1 MSEEFDESSLG
12 FLETKASELANSH
25 LMSAS
30 SPNLVPSLVV
40 LRDIS
45 DWLKQVKR
53 SLNATDVDTARVAE
67 WIFDNSYLL
76 ERALGQIKHDMPS
89 DYYGLLPCLCS
100 ENNDGQVPRA
110 YRVASGFLAADGI
123 QIALPILV
131 KFIKAYQTVSPLD
144 IGELW
149 ALPTFLRLVCV
160 EMVIAVVVQ
169 MDPKINSPYK
179 DNKSWKPI
187 EITIDEVDYLGRAL
201 HCLANIENISW
212 QSFFEQVNIVEEEL
226 RKDPANVYAKLDF
239 DSRNRY
245 CKAVEHL
252 ARTAP
257 FSEQAVAQQAVAL
270 ASRSAA
276 PDERFLQDER
286 FSHVGYWLVDE
297 GKLTLETEINY
308 KPSWFER
315 CNRGLQRHSTLFY
328 FFMLMLSMVIFES
341 IVIIY
346 LVQNQ
351 AEMSEIVAGFL
362 LSLVPVSMIAVA
374 LVNWFVTLIVP
385 PRILNKI
392 DFDKAIDP
400 DYATAVV
407 IPTLLGSNE
416 EIDNLLAQIE
426 RHYLCNSDPAL
437 RFVLLTDF
445 LDAPTQDVQGDSV
458 LIEHIRGGV
467 KKLNQ
472 KYNPTGDCPTGK
484 GMFHL
489 LHRPRQYNPSEGCW
503 MGWERKRG
511 KLDAFNRLLCGE
523 AEQEFSVQEGDD
535 DSLRN
540 IRFVITLDSDTQ
552 LFRGTASRLIGTLAH
567 PLNRAIFDDKSGQ
580 IIAGYTIIQP
590 RIEIDPSRSNN
601 TWFSRIASGD
611 RVIDI
616 YSRAVSEVYQD
627 LFGSGIFVGKGIY
640 DLAAFKRSLERRI
653 PENTVLSHDLLEGIL
668 GRTAL
673 ASDIVLYEDFPSQY
687 LGFLRRLQRW
697 VRGDWQHLPWLGYR
711 TKSSDGRLL
720 KNSLKAI
727 DRWKIIDNL
736 RRSLCS
742 PLLLLLFVAGWL
754 WLPGHPLAWTLLAL
768 FSPLGHNIVN
778 IMFGIVRS
786 TNLTSLFKTTA
797 EPIASIERWLMF
809 IAFLPHQAITA
820 FDAIIRTLFRLTVS
834 RKNLL
839 QWVTAAH
846 IDKSLHKAAPSS
858 HLFWREM
865 IAGVLLTCT
874 ITILIIS
881 NNPSALP
888 YAAPLLLLWLLSP
901 EITRILSRPIT
912 VKIESLNKEEIIF
925 LRRLS
930 RRTWLFFETFVDPVD
945 HWLPPDNYQEDPH
958 GVISHRTSPT
968 NIGMMFLANLSALDF
983 GYLGPTDFAARTLAS
998 LHTLATLEHYRG
1010 HIFNWY
1016 DTRTLEV
1023 LSPRYVSTVD
1033 SGNLAACLL
1042 SLKQGCADI
1051 RQTPIFTRAR
1061 WDGLM
1066 DTFSLIEESL
1076 LHLTADVLSVDD
1088 LSINDLSINDQL
1100 DENVDYSALI
1110 VQAQSIRHKAWS
1122 VLDKTDSWWLTVRE
1136 LNEVDLIE
1144 FDRVLVK
1151 VMTEKA
1157 PVHKVSLVRDVRVWV
1172 GRARQHLSDMLR
1184 DMERLLPWLP
1194 VIYCPFVAN
1203 NQWAAT
1209 RYSVT
1214 LKKLRDLLLPALSLD
1229 EIPPSCLTALQIIA
1243 DFKIDMPEIDDA
1255 EERTAIGLWLSQLE
1269 KSIQTSNTN
1278 AHLLQDELTD
1288 IAERADNEVSGMDFR
1303 LLFDE
1308 DSQLFHIG
1316 WNASAAIIDPHHYD
1330 LLASE
1335 ARLASIIAIGK
1346 GDVST
1351 KHWFALGR
1359 PVTQVSGSTALLSW
1373 GGTMFEYLMPR
1384 LLLSS
1389 ANDTLLNESERAA
1402 VDQQIILAN
1411 KRGTPWG
1418 ISESG
1423 YAVVDHQHN
1432 YQYKAFGVPSLGFK
1446 RGLELDTVIAPYAS
1460 ALALAVYPAQA
1471 TKNLKHMAEQGLLG
1485 IYGMYEAAD
1494 YTTSRQPAN
1503 RKFALVQ
1510 SHMAHHQGMI
1520 IVALDN
1526 ALLNDVHVQRFQS
1539 DPAFQTVE
1547 LLLHEQVPVNS
1558 LPEFPTDEV
1567 TNAEKST
1574 ELQSDL
1580 PELPKWEPALCGNF
1594 PQLHVFGN
1602 GRFNTLISD
1611 SGAGGLDWR
1620 KNALTRWS
1628 PDPTLDNKG
1637 LWIYLKD
1644 ENSGDIWSAG
1654 RQPFGNVRERYEVT
1668 FSAHMAEFHRQ
1679 DFGVSLHMDVTVA
1692 ANDDVEVRRVTLN
1705 NETNRIRKL
1714 TLTSYGEVVLT
1725 SPNEDERHPAF
1736 SKLFV
1741 HSEMAE
1747 SMNALI
1753 FERRS
1758 RSPHENPPALMHRM
1772 IAESDAIKLRSF
1784 EADREH
1790 FIGRNGSI
1798 RNPAGITEGL
1808 SETLGWT
1815 LDPVMSLQVSV
1826 ELAPYASEVLTFI
1839 TIASGSRRSLFEV
1852 ANSYETLSSV
1862 ELIFHDAKSR
1872 ARRDLQHFKYAI
1884 PYLSELQQLLSLL
1897 LQPYKGL
1904 RAKPSLIAKNSLGQS
1919 ALWSFGVSGDLPL
1932 LLLRQHE
1939 ETNLDLLRVLVCAH
1953 QRWHQLGL
1961 NIDLL
1966 ILYESPSGYADE
1978 ISERLQQLMNK
1989 LELQGTL
1996 VHRAGIHLLHWDQL
2010 SSEQHN
2016 LLKAAA
2022 NVILNDRAPLAQ
2034 QLASLNQPPDD
2045 LPAFVGTM
2053 AAPVKQTTAQL
2064 KRRTDL
2070 TLFNGLGGFSPDG
2083 REYVIY
2089 LEPHETTPRPWC
2101 NVLANDSFGCLTSE
2115 GGGGYT
2121 WAINSG
2127 ENRLTQWMN
2136 DPVEDQPS
2144 EIVYLR
2150 DEETAQVWTVTPK
2163 PIGTGELC
2171 EITHGAGYTIWRS
2184 RKHDMEQ
2191 ELKISVAEKDPVKIV
2206 RLRLHNYSEH
2216 ARRLTVTY
2224 YAELTLGVTRNK
2236 SSPHIVSE
2244 FDPETN
2250 AILARNTWNTNFSD
2264 RVTFLCSNRSAH
2276 GFTTDR
2282 TEFLGREGGFQHPA
2296 GLYRWGLK
2304 GVTGAAHDPCA
2315 ALQIYVDVPA
2325 SGETELI
2332 FILGQADNAKHAQQL
2347 IKKWQQ
2353 PQTVSEDWLAMQARW
2368 QQVFNSFRVDTP
2380 DPAFDLMM
2388 NQWLIYQTLACRVF
2402 ARTGLYQSS
2411 GAFGFRDQLQDIMA
2425 LVHAEPS
2432 LARQHI
2438 LTSAAHQFEMG
2449 DVLHWWHPPSDAG
2462 VRTHCS
2468 DDMLWLPFVT
2478 AHYVEVSGDDSILEE
2493 MVPFLVGEPLG
2504 AQEENRYSKYESTT
2518 EKYTVFEHCK
2528 RALDVGIRS
2537 SGEHGLLT
2545 IGGGDWNDGMDRV
2558 GAHGRGESIW
2568 LSWFA
2573 IAVIESFSRINDLT
2587 QKHDPTQKNDF
2598 NGHWQKR
2605 AQELAE
2611 AIEKNGWD
2619 GEWYR
2624 RAYDDEGLP
2633 WGSAECQECRI
2644 DSIAQSW
2651 ATLSGAG
2658 DPVRSR
2664 QALESA
2670 ERELTDEKNRIL
2682 RLLWPAFNAT
2692 MREPGYI
2699 KAYPPGIRENGG
2711 QYTHAAAWLAW
2722 AHTVQK
2728 DGNAAFRVLQ
2738 MLNPIEHS
2746 LNPQMIDQYQV
2757 EPYVM
2762 AADVASVGPHAGR
2775 GGWTWYTGSAAWVYR
2790 LGMEAILGIRHKGKF
2805 VSIDPCIPTSWKG
2818 FTATLKRD
2826 RATIEITV
2834 ENVNEIGHGV
2844 IGLVVDGEEKKGN
2857 QVEWPPNGEIRHVLV
2872 KLGVE

>member
-12 FLETKASELANSH
+12 FLETKANELANSH
-25 LMSAS
+25 LLSTFN
-30 SPNLVPSLVV
+30 PNLLPSLVV
-40 LRDIS
+40 LRNLPEWI
-45 DWLKQVKR
+45 KQVKR
-53 SLNATDVDTARVAE
+53 SLNTADVNTARVAE

-89 DYYGLLPCLCS
+89 DYYCLLPCLCS
-100 ENNDGQVPRA
+100 ENNGELVPRA
-110 YRVASGFLAADGI
+110 YRVVSGFLAADGI

-131 KFIKAYQTVSPLD
+131 KFIKAYQKVSPLD
-144 IGELW
+144 ISELW
-149 ALPTFLRLVCV
+149 ALPTFFRLVCI
-160 EMVIAVVVQ
+160 EMVIAIVVQ

-179 DNKSWKPI
+179 GNKSWQPI
-187 EITIDEVDYLGRAL
+187 EIALDKVDCLGRAL

-226 RKDPANVYAKLDF
+226 RKDPVNVYAKLDF

-252 ARTAP
+252 ARTVP

-270 ASRSAA
+270 ASRSTT
-276 PDERFLQDER
+276 QDER

-315 CNRGLQRHSTLFY
+315 CNRGLQRHSTAFY
-328 FFMLMLSMVIFES
+328 FVMLMLSMVIFES
-341 IVIIY
+341 IAVFY

-351 AEMSEIVAGFL
+351 AEMSELAAGFL
-362 LSLVPVSMIAVA
+362 LSLVPVSMVAVA
-374 LVNWFVTLIVP
+374 LVNWLITIIVP

-400 DYATAVV
+400 HYATAVV

-416 EIDNLLAQIE
+416 EIDNLLAQVE

-445 LDAPTQDVQGDSV
+445 LDAATQELPSDSV
-458 LIEHIRGGV
+458 LIDRTREGV

-472 KYNPTGDCPTGK
+472 KYCSTGK

-489 LHRPRQYNPSEGCW
+489 LHRPRQYNPGEGCW

-511 KLDAFNRLLCGE
+511 KLAAFNCLLCGE
-523 AEQEFSVQEGDD
+523 AGLVFEAEPEFETGLEFSVQEGDD

-567 PLNRAIFDDKSGQ
+567 PLNRAIFDDKSDQ

-640 DLAAFKRSLERRI
+640 DLTAFKRSLEGRI

-673 ASDIVLYEDFPSQY
+673 ASDIVLYEVFPSEY
-687 LGFLRRLQRW
+687 LAFLRRLHRW
-697 VRGDWQHLPWLGYR
+697 IRGDWQHLPWLGYR

-727 DRWKIIDNL
+727 ERWKIIDNL

-742 PLLLLLFVAGWL
+742 PLLLLWFVAGWL
-754 WLPGHPLAWTLLAL
+754 WLPGHPLVWTLLAL
-768 FSPLGHNIVN
+768 FSPIGHNIVN
-778 IMFGIVRS
+778 IMFGLVRS
-786 TNLTSLFKTTA
+786 TNLTSLLKTTT
-797 EPIASIERWLMF
+797 EPVATIERWLMF

-820 FDAIIRTLFRLTVS
+820 SDAIVRTLFRLTVS
-834 RKNLL
+834 RKSLL

-846 IDKSLHKAAPSS
+846 IDKSLHKAAQSS

-865 IAGVLLTCT
+865 IAGVLLTCV

-881 NNPSALP
+881 KNPSALP
-888 YAAPLLLLWLLSP
+888 YASPLLLLWLLSP

-912 VKIESLNKEEIIF
+912 VEVERLDKEEIIF

-958 GVISHRTSPT
+958 SVISHRTSPT
-968 NIGMMFLANLSALDF
+968 NIGMMFLANLSAWDF

-998 LHTLATLEHYRG
+998 LNTLATLEHYRG

-1023 LSPRYVSTVD
+1023 LPPRYVSTVD

-1051 RQTPIFTRAR
+1051 RQTSIFTRAR

-1076 LHLTADVLSVDD
+1076 LHLTVDDLSVDD
-1088 LSINDLSINDQL
+1088 QL
-1100 DENVDYSALI
+1100 DDNVDYNALI
-1110 VQAQSIRHKAWS
+1110 IQAQSIRHKAWS
-1122 VLDKTDSWWLTVRE
+1122 VLDKADTWWLTVRE
-1136 LNEVDLIE
+1136 LNEIDLIE

-1151 VMTEKA
+1151 VLTEKA

-1172 GRARQHLSDMLR
+1172 GRAHQHLRDMLR
-1184 DMERLLPWLP
+1184 DMEQLLPWLT
-1194 VIYCPFVAN
+1194 VIYCPLATK
-1203 NQWAAT
+1203 NQWMAT
-1209 RYSVT
+1209 RYHVT
-1214 LKKLRDLLLPALSLD
+1214 LKKLRDLLLPTLSLD
-1229 EIPPSCLTALQIIA
+1229 DIPPTCLTALQIIA
-1243 DFKIDMPEIDDA
+1243 DFRIDMPEIDDA
-1255 EERTAIGLWLSQLE
+1255 EERTAIGLWFNQLE
-1269 KSIQTSNTN
+1269 KSIQTSN
-1278 AHLLQDELTD
+1278 ASARLLQDQLTD
-1288 IAERADNEVSGMDFR
+1288 IAERADTEVNGMDFR

-1316 WNASAAIIDPHHYD
+1316 WNASAAVIDPHHYD

-1346 GDVST
+1346 GDVSI

-1359 PVTQVSGSTALLSW
+1359 PVTRVSGSTALLSW

-1389 ANDTLLNESERAA
+1389 ADGTLLAESERAA

-1423 YAVVDHQHN
+1423 YAIVDHQHN

-1460 ALALAVYPAQA
+1460 ALALAVYPVQA
-1471 TKNLKHMAEQGLLG
+1471 TKNLKQMAELGLLG
-1485 IYGMYEAAD
+1485 LYGMYEAAD

-1520 IVALDN
+1520 FVALDN
-1526 ALLNDVHVQRFQS
+1526 ALLKDAHVQRFQS

-1547 LLLHEQVPVNS
+1547 LLLHEKVPVNR
-1558 LPEFPTDEV
+1558 LPEFPTDAV
-1567 TNAEKST
+1567 TDAEKSA
-1574 ELQSDL
+1574 EPQLDL
-1580 PELPKWEPALCGNF
+1580 PELPSWKPALYGNF
-1594 PQLHVFGN
+1594 PQLHMIGN
-1602 GRFNTLISD
+1602 GRFSTLISD
-1611 SGAGGLDWR
+1611 SGAGGLGWR

-1637 LWIYLKD
+1637 LWIYLED
-1644 ENSGDIWSAG
+1644 DNNGDIWSAG
-1654 RQPFGNVRERYEVT
+1654 RQPLGNVRERYEVI
-1668 FSAHMAEFHRQ
+1668 FSAHMVEFHRQ
-1679 DFGVSLHMDVTVA
+1679 DFGISLHMDVAVA
-1692 ANDDVEVRRVTLN
+1692 ANDDVEVRRITLN

-1714 TLTSYGEVVLT
+1714 TLTSYGEVVLAQ
-1725 SPNEDERHPAF
+1725 PNEDERHPAF

-1741 HSEMAE
+1741 HSEMAK

-1753 FERRS
+1753 FERRP
-1758 RSPHENPPALMHRM
+1758 RNPHESPPALMHRM
-1772 IAESDAIKLRSF
+1772 IAESDAIKLSSF
-1784 EADREH
+1784 ETDREH
-1790 FIGRNGSI
+1790 FIGRNGNLRS
-1798 RNPAGITEGL
+1798 PLGIAEGL

-1826 ELAPYASEVLTFI
+1826 ELAPYTSEVLTFI
-1839 TIASGSRRSLFEV
+1839 TIASGSRRSLFEI
-1852 ANSYETLSSV
+1852 ANNYETLSSV

-1872 ARRDLQHFKYAI
+1872 ARRDLQHFQYAI
-1884 PYLSELQQLLSLL
+1884 PFLSELQQLLSVL
-1897 LQPYKGL
+1897 LQSYKGL
-1904 RAKPSLIAKNSLGQS
+1904 RAKPSLIAKNSLAQS
-1919 ALWSFGVSGDLPL
+1919 SLWAFGVSGDLPL

-1978 ISERLQQLMNK
+1978 INERLQQLMNK
-1989 LELQGTL
+1989 LEAQGML
-1996 VHRAGIHLLHWDQL
+1996 VHRGGIHLLHWDQL
-2010 SSEQHN
+2010 SGEQHN

-2022 NVILNDRAPLAQ
+2022 NVILNDRTPLAQ
-2034 QLASLNQPPDD
+2034 QLASLNQQSDD

-2053 AAPVKQTTAQL
+2053 VVPVKQTTAQL

-2070 TLFNGLGGFSPDG
+2070 TLFNGLGGFSADG
-2083 REYVIY
+2083 HEYVIY
-2089 LEPHETTPRPWC
+2089 LEPHETTPAPWC

-2115 GGGGYT
+2115 RGGGYT

-2136 DPVEDQPS
+2136 DPVEDPPS

-2150 DEETAQVWTVTPK
+2150 DEDTAQVWTVTPK
-2163 PIGTGELC
+2163 PIGTGSLC
-2171 EITHGAGYTIWRS
+2171 EITHGAGYTVWRNIWQ
-2184 RKHDMEQ
+2184 DLEQ
-2191 ELKISVAEKDPVKIV
+2191 ELQISVAEEDPVKII
-2206 RLRLHNYSEH
+2206 RLRLHNCSEH

-2224 YAELTLGVTRNK
+2224 YAELTLGVTRHK

-2250 AILARNTWNTNFSD
+2250 AILARNTWNTNFSE
-2264 RVTFLCSNRSAH
+2264 RVTFLCSNRSVH
-2276 GFTTDR
+2276 GYTTDR
-2282 TEFLGREGGFQHPA
+2282 TEFLGREGDFQHPA
-2296 GLYRWGLK
+2296 GLYRWGFK
-2304 GVTGAAHDPCA
+2304 SVTGAALDPCA

-2325 SGETELI
+2325 TGETELF
-2332 FILGQADNAKHAQQL
+2332 FILGQADNAKQAKQL

-2353 PQTVSEDWLAMQARW
+2353 PQTVSDDWLAMQARW
-2368 QQVFNSFRVDTP
+2368 QRVFNSLTVHTP
-2380 DPAFDLMM
+2380 EPAFDIMM

-2425 LVHAEPS
+2425 LVHAQPS

-2449 DVLHWWHPPSDAG
+2449 DVLHWWHPPGDSG

-2493 MVPFLVGEPLG
+2493 EIPFLVGEPLG
-2504 AQEENRYSKYESTT
+2504 AQEENRYSRYESTI

-2528 RALDVGIRS
+2528 RALNIGIRS

-2573 IAVIESFSRINDLT
+2573 ISVIDSFSRINDR
-2587 QKHDPTQKNDF
+2587 TQKND
-2598 NGHWQKR
+2598 NSADWLKR

-2619 GEWYR
+2619 GNWYR

-2658 DPVRSR
+2658 DPLRAR

-2728 DGNAAFRVLQ
+2728 DGNAAFRILQ

-2746 LNPQMIDQYQV
+2746 LNPKMIRQYRV

-2762 AADVASVGPHAGR
+2762 AADVASIEPHAGR
-2775 GGWTWYTGSAAWVYR
+2775 GGWTWYTGSAAWIYR
-2790 LGMEAILGIRHKGKF
+2790 LGMEAILGIRYKGKF
-2805 VSIDPCIPTSWKG
+2805 VCIDPCIPTSWKG

-2826 RATIEITV
+2826 RATIEVTV
-2834 ENVNEIGHGV
+2834 ENVNGTGHGV
-2844 IGLVVDGEEKKGN
+2844 IGLIVDGEVKEGN
-2857 QVEWPPNGEIRHVLV
+2857 QIEWPQDGEIRHVLV
-2872 KLGVE
+2872 KLGTV